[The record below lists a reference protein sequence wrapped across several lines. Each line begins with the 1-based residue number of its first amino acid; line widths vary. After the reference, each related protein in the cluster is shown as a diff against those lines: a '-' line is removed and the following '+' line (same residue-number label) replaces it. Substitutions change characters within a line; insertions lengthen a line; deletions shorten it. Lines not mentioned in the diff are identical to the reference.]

1 MQGQQLQLR
10 DIHLPEAIGWWPPAP
25 GWWILA
31 ILVPLFLLFSIVLY
45 KRITRK
51 TAKKTAKKLLL
62 KLKQDTTLDDKHKL
76 QEISALMRRT
86 AISISPRAE
95 TASLTGQTW
104 LKFLDSSVNGSPF
117 TEGPGKFLAD
127 AHYQKQAVVDLDIPQ
142 LITLCE
148 DWLKA
153 QKQN

>member
-1 MQGQQLQLR
+1 MQGPQLELR

-25 GWWILA
+25 GWWLLA
-31 ILVPLFLLFSIVLY
+31 IFVPFFLLLSIVLY

-62 KLKQDTTLDDKHKL
+62 KIKQDSTLDDKHKL
-76 QEISALMRRT
+76 QEISALIRRV
-86 AISISPRAE
+86 AISLSARTE

-104 LKFLDSSVNGSPF
+104 LEFLDSSVNGTPF
-117 TEGPGKFLAD
+117 SEGSGRFLAD
-127 AHYQKQAVVDLDIPQ
+127 AHYQKQAAVDLDIPQ
-142 LITLCE
+142 LIAVCE

-153 QKQN
+153 QKTK